1 MQADDVPMAAAP
13 PAFPKLPKSALFSK
27 LQSFLP
33 VMEQENKKL
42 EEAVAAG
49 EGAKHSIEVDEEGKD
64 NKEAAEAGDTQEKP
78 QVIEMNFALG
88 MMENDDS
95 DSENSSDDDEDGDI
109 DLKSSILAAK
119 TNGTSPDNSAPS
131 AFNMQLSRDT
141 EAKSRPLIQELN

>member
-49 EGAKHSIEVDEEGKD
+49 EGAKHSIEVGEEDNEDEAE
-64 NKEAAEAGDTQEKP
+64 AEAGDAKDRP

-88 MMENDDS
+88 MMGNDDS
-95 DSENSSDDDEDGDI
+95 DSGDSSDDDEDGDI

-119 TNGTSPDNSAPS
+119 TKDASTDKLASS

-141 EAKSRPLIQELN
+141 EAKPRPLIQELN